1 MKLIFFIKSETV
13 DISNYTIK
21 NIPGSSGRLDV
32 ISRCILAA
40 LFNGKGFDRKVEIWV
55 FLKDYGT
62 FIFNPEDLQY
72 KDFPKNEL
80 MLTDYFVSFL
90 HALDSTEKL
99 NNNPLNSIKASKMSM
114 TKAIENFKKKNIC
127 IFVLKE
133 TGKDFLELKSKL
145 PTNKDI
151 LFIIG
156 SQEDKF
162 LSSSELL
169 RLNLPSIS
177 IGSQSYLASSVIR
190 LLKLHIFT
198 L

>member
-1 MKLIFFIKSETV
+1 
-13 DISNYTIK
+13 ISNYTIK

-40 LFNGKGFDRKVEIWV
+40 LLNQEDFEKKVEIWV
-55 FLKDYGT
+55 FLEDYGT
-62 FIFNPEDLQY
+62 FIFNPGDLQY
-72 KDFPKNEL
+72 KNFPKNEL

>member
-40 LFNGKGFDRKVEIWV
+40 LLNHKGFEKKVEIWV
-55 FLKDYGT
+55 FLKGYGT
-62 FIFNPEDLQY
+62 FIFNPDDLQY
-72 KDFPKNEL
+72 QNFPKNEL
-80 MLTDYFVSFL
+80 MLSDYFVSFL
-90 HALDSTEKL
+90 HTLESEEKL
-99 NNNPLNSIKASKMSM
+99 YNNPLNSIKISEMSI
-114 TKAIENFKKKNIC
+114 TKAIESFKKKNIC

-133 TGKDFLELKSKL
+133 AGKDFLKLKSKL

-169 RLNLPSIS
+169 QLNLPSIS
-177 IGSQSYLASSVIR
+177 IGNQSYLASSVIR
-190 LLKLHIFT
+190 LLKLHMFA